1 MRIASFLKTTTFRLA
16 LLYAGLFCASF
27 IALFA
32 VVYWSADALATADRR
47 TLVYTD
53 IQGLADAYKQGGVD
67 GLKEAINERI
77 QPVNVSEGI
86 YVLVDAHYNWVAGNI
101 TAWPTNAQPTDG
113 WIRFPI
119 GMKIVQRTEGPKIEE
134 HIIEAYVSDLPS
146 GHRVLIGRDTHT
158 QQQFQK
164 AISRAFLIWL
174 AGIIG
179 LAVIGGLIMS
189 RSILRRIE
197 AINQAAERIMQG
209 EVKHR
214 MPVRGRND
222 EFDRL
227 AENLNAMLEEIDR
240 LLGSIRAVTNN
251 IAHDLRSP
259 LNRLRNRLEA
269 ALADKQP
276 EQRQEAIERAIGD
289 ADELLSTFNALLSI
303 ADAEAGTSRGNLMP
317 VDLVALAHDVAELY
331 EPLVEEQGL
340 VLEKSIAGPAP
351 VSGNRQLL
359 FQAIGNLID
368 NATKYGATGGRV
380 SLNVM
385 PGRNGSGPE
394 IAVADK
400 GPGIPATERGRVL
413 ERFVRLDASRST
425 PGNGLG
431 LSLVAAIARLHNA
444 VLNLDDNQPGLKVT
458 LRFKPVAA

>member
-1 MRIASFLKTTTFRLA
+1 VRIVSFLKTTTFRLA

-27 IALFA
+27 IALFLA
-32 VVYWSADALATADRR
+32 VYWTADTLATRDRRATIAADIEGLRHSYETDGIVGLAAAIADRTKPDR
-47 TLVYTD
+47 
-53 IQGLADAYKQGGVD
+53 
-67 GLKEAINERI
+67 
-77 QPVNVSEGI
+77 VSDGI
-86 YVLVDAHYNWVAGNI
+86 YYLDGPATGAIAGNI
-101 TAWPTNAQPTDG
+101 TGWPAQGDIEG
-113 WIRFPI
+113 EWIKFPI
-119 GMKIVQRTEGPKIEE
+119 GLEQFGRSEKHTVEAQRLALADG
-134 HIIEAYVSDLPS
+134 YRLLV
-146 GHRVLIGRDTHT
+146 GRDTHT
-158 QQQFQK
+158 QELFQH
-164 AISRAFLIWL
+164 AIVQASVASLVGML
-174 AGIIG
+174 A

-189 RSILRRIE
+189 RAILRRIE

-214 MPVRGRND
+214 MPVRGSND

-227 AENLNAMLEEIDR
+227 AENLNGMLEEIDR

-269 ALADKQP
+269 ALADRQP
-276 EQRQEAIERAIGD
+276 EQRQEAIERSIGD
-289 ADELLSTFNALLSI
+289 ADDLLATFNALLSI
-303 ADAEAGTSRGNLMP
+303 ADAEAGTSRGNLAP

-380 SLNVM
+380 SLKVV
-385 PGRNGSGPE
+385 PAENGNGPE
-394 IAVADK
+394 IAVADR
-400 GPGIPATERGRVL
+400 GPGIPVSERGRVL

-444 VLNLDDNQPGLKVT
+444 VLSLDDNDPGLKVT
-458 LRFKPVAA
+458 LRFKPAAA